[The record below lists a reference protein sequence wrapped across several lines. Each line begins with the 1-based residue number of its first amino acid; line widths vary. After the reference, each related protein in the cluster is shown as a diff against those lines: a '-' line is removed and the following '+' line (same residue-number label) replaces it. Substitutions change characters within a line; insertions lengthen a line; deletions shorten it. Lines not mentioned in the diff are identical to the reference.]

1 MKMSVVLNT
10 PLLMINVPMRKF
22 LLKFWEDSQE
32 PLDSRWILILQI
44 VGIESTSQKR
54 GHCLC
59 FLFMINFIYK
69 RPVFQVI
76 RFF

>member
-1 MKMSVVLNT
+1 MKMSVILNT

-59 FLFMINFIYK
+59 FLFKINFIYK
-69 RPVFQVI
+69 QPVFQII